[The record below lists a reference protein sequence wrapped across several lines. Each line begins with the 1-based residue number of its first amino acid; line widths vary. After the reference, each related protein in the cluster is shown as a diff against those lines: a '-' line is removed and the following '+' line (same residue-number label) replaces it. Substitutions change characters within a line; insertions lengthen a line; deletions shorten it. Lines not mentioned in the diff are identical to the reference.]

1 MVFTILASFLS
12 IWHMIMDSI
21 GTSESA
27 DDGSKKVAFLVL
39 FMMGI
44 TAGIVSVILAGFTC
58 QAVCCSKVRSEGA
71 VFFQH
76 KPTTDNNSQTATTN
90 NNGAFVVG
98 QTPLATAHY
107 GAASSAPP
115 AYYETLG
122 GQLSIAEPT
131 KVNLA

>member
-21 GTSESA
+21 GTSESTG
-27 DDGSKKVAFLVL
+27 DGGKKVAFLVL
-39 FMMGI
+39 FLLGI

-76 KPTTDNNSQTATTN
+76 KPTSDNSQTATTN

-98 QTPLATAHY
+98 QTQLATTHY
-107 GAASSAPP
+107 GSASSAPP

-122 GQLSIAEPT
+122 GHLGLAEPT

>member
-1 MVFTILASFLS
+1 
-12 IWHMIMDSI
+12 MIMDSI

-27 DDGSKKVAFLVL
+27 DDGGKKVAFLVL
-39 FMMGI
+39 FLMGI

-76 KPTTDNNSQTATTN
+76 KPTTTGNSQSSATTN
-90 NNGAFVVG
+90 APFVVG
-98 QTPLATAHY
+98 QSQLATAHPH

-122 GQLSIAEPT
+122 GHLGPAEPT

>member
-27 DDGSKKVAFLVL
+27 GDGGKKVAFLVL
-39 FMMGI
+39 FLLGI

-76 KPTTDNNSQTATTN
+76 NPTSDNSQTATTN

-98 QTPLATAHY
+98 QTQLATTHY
-107 GAASSAPP
+107 GVASSAPP
-115 AYYETLG
+115 AYYETLDHLG
-122 GQLSIAEPT
+122 LAEPT